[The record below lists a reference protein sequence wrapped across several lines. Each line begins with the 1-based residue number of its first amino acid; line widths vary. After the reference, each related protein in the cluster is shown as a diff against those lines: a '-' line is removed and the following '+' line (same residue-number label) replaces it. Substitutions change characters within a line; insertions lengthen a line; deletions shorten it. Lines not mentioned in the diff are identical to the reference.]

1 MKKEAWLTYN
11 KNLNRLARRR
21 RAALGSRK
29 VNMGLT
35 YSEGSCTNQ
44 VIYCDACKGP
54 VVNDQV
60 GRRRHAMKNAACKAA
75 LHRMPL
81 NRAIAPAQ

>member
-1 MKKEAWLTYN
+1 MRPEAWKTYN
-11 KNLNRLARRR
+11 KNLNRLAVRKR
-21 RAALGSRK
+21 RALGTRT

-35 YSEGSCTNQ
+35 YSEGSCVNK

-60 GRRRHAMKNAACKAA
+60 GRRRHAMKSATCKVAMG
-75 LHRMPL
+75 L
-81 NRAIAPAQ
+81 

>member
-11 KNLNRLARRR
+11 KNLNLLARRR

-35 YSEGSCTNQ
+35 YSEGACTNQ
-44 VIYCDACKGP
+44 VIYCEACKGP

-60 GRRRHAMKNAACKAA
+60 GRRRHAMKNAACK
-75 LHRMPL
+75 M
-81 NRAIAPAQ
+81 AIDCSTSKLQKTA

>member
-35 YSEGSCTNQ
+35 YSEGACTDQ
-44 VIYCDACKGP
+44 VIYCEACKGP

-60 GRRRHAMKNAACKAA
+60 GRRRHAMFQST
-75 LHRMPL
+75 P
-81 NRAIAPAQ
+81 PARGATAHSVTDSMR